1 MTRRRPWKD
10 RPAGLHS
17 GLWKCPL
24 PRGRYPS
31 EACPR
36 CADVGVCKVREHPSG
51 PTAPIPYADRFPGTR
66 RNAWRPHRRP
76 RPRQRM
82 VFSPLQ
88 PAARPVDGGARAV
101 YPATVTSHDAP
112 ELVHV
117 SGASARLAIGSLLV
131 AGPGASGGGTF
142 RSTGPTSS
150 GYRGEPDSPTSGF
163 R

>member
-1 MTRRRPWKD
+1 VPMWAYARFASTR
-10 RPAGLHS
+10 
-17 GLWKCPL
+17 
-24 PRGRYPS
+24 
-31 EACPR
+31 
-36 CADVGVCKVREHPSG
+36 ADQPHLSLT
-51 PTAPIPYADRFPGTR
+51 PTASRAHGGTPGVPIGDHVLDNEWSLAPYSQ
-66 RNAWRPHRRP
+66 RPTLSKR
-76 RPRQRM
+76 
-82 VFSPLQ
+82 
-88 PAARPVDGGARAV
+88 GARAV